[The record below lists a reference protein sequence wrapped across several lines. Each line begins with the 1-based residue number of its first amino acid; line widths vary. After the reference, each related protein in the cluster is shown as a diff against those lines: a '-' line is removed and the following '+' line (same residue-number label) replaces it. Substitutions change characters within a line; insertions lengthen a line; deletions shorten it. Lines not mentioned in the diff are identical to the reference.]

1 MGAGLYALS
10 LPERVG
16 RGLVGSAAGLIKE
29 TAEALVPDGMKRSRL
44 YGLTVGKSL
53 RFLIEEVG
61 QVEGAYQDKEGDA
74 GPVQEAYIVRKALGN
89 AVDMGALAVFHI
101 SPVFALAV
109 LSDCAF
115 GVRTYLRQLAEEL
128 QSLGVLESADS
139 VQDVEGLIS
148 SLERSSGTLAD
159 SLDTPPLSV
168 KELRRTVEGIR
179 RALKETRGTGPL
191 KPEVIEELWEE
202 MRRLA
207 EREKRPLLSIS
218 SALAMNAAN
227 MLNAAGLGLYGS
239 VKAAYSLVDGV
250 VLSYYR
256 EGLRTIRE
264 KGWWATVRENW
275 RPYSETLKLT
285 FDPRR
290 KSLTEKLF
298 SSKGPLARFFKK
310 LSRLFRRTP
319 EAP

>member
-1 MGAGLYALS
+1 
-10 LPERVG
+10 
-16 RGLVGSAAGLIKE
+16 
-29 TAEALVPDGMKRSRL
+29 
-44 YGLTVGKSL
+44 
-53 RFLIEEVG
+53 
-61 QVEGAYQDKEGDA
+61 
-74 GPVQEAYIVRKALGN
+74 
-89 AVDMGALAVFHI
+89 
-101 SPVFALAV
+101 
-109 LSDCAF
+109 
-115 GVRTYLRQLAEEL
+115 
-128 QSLGVLESADS
+128 
-139 VQDVEGLIS
+139 
-148 SLERSSGTLAD
+148 
-159 SLDTPPLSV
+159 
-168 KELRRTVEGIR
+168 
-179 RALKETRGTGPL
+179 
-191 KPEVIEELWEE
+191 
-202 MRRLA
+202 
-207 EREKRPLLSIS
+207 
-218 SALAMNAAN
+218 